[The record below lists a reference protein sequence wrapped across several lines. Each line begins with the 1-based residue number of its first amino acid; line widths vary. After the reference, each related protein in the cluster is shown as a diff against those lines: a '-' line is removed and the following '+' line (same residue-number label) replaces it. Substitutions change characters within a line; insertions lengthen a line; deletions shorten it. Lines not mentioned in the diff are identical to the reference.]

1 MAPRNKALHR
11 ERGAR
16 GRDGDGT
23 RQDRIREPVGL
34 LYAVLPRRDCLWQ
47 GADTG
52 GGYIVTRHKLAV
64 VRRLSGSAPFALCN
78 CGWQSEP
85 LPTVE
90 DVLAAWKLHID
101 CEEYGKGEHD

>member
-1 MAPRNKALHR
+1 M
-11 ERGAR
+11 
-16 GRDGDGT
+16 
-23 RQDRIREPVGL
+23 
-34 LYAVLPRRDCLWQ
+34 
-47 GADTG
+47 
-52 GGYIVTRHKLAV
+52 TRHKLAV